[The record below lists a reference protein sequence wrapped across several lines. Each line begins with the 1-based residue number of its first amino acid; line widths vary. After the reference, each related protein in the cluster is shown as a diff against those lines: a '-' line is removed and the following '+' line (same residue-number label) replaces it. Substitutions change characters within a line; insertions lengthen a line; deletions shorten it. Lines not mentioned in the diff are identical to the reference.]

1 MYKSIDSYVD
11 VNAAYCKRPTAL
23 NVGQNTH
30 KKKNSVDN
38 DKVMLTS

>member
-23 NVGQNTH
+23 NVGQNT
-30 KKKNSVDN
+30 KKKADN
-38 DKVMLTS
+38 GKEMLTS